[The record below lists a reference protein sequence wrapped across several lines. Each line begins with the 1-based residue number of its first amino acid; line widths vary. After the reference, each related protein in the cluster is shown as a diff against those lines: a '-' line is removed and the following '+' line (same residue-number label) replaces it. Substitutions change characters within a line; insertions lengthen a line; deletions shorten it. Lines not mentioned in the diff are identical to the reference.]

1 MRGGKEKLNGSPSQD
16 EEELK
21 EDILIKYL
29 WRQGTDSIHDMRVV
43 NTDTASYQYKN
54 PNKCLETADKEK
66 NKKYLDA
73 CLK

>member
-1 MRGGKEKLNGSPSQD
+1 MKD

-21 EDILIKYL
+21 GGLLIRDS
-29 WRQGTDSIHDMRVV
+29 WTQGTDSIHDMRVV